1 MDNHDRESRGRLPNE
16 RELRHEVIG
25 HGREPAHVLQWLGLF
40 LAPAVFFVH
49 LEVAYNL
56 IPWGCTKQ
64 NQFWQHLV
72 GFLAVVLCLAGVA
85 AAVISRRRTTK
96 AGDGPPGHP
105 VEGPGALFRTR
116 FMGDT
121 GLGIASMLTLIVFMQ
136 WVAGFF
142 ITVCQ

>member
-1 MDNHDRESRGRLPNE
+1 MDNYDRESRRPLPNE

-25 HGREPAHVLQWLGLF
+25 HGREPARVLQWLGFF

-49 LEVAYNL
+49 LEIGYNL

-64 NQFWQHLV
+64 TELWQHLV
-72 GFLAVVLCLAGVA
+72 GFLAVVLCLAGDA
-85 AAVISRRRTTK
+85 AAVVSRARTR
-96 AGDGPPGHP
+96 AAEENPPGHP
-105 VEGPGALFRTR
+105 VEGPGPLFRTR

-121 GLGIASMLTLIVFMQ
+121 GLGISALITLIVLMQ